1 MEWFIAV
8 LAVAALGVAAMA
20 AAGGM
25 GQMAKD
31 PIQDTYRQDLRDGPL
46 TEADIKTLRFGIALR
61 GYAMGQVDDV
71 LDRLAHEIAVRDAR
85 IAELTGEQSRGSASP
100 PAAVPDLGD
109 AVFVESD
116 PTEPVP
122 GGPDPGEPAPI
133 TVGPGAADPAEDL
146 HPVGPAEENP
156 AP

>member
-31 PIQDTYRQDLRDGPL
+31 PVQDTYRQDLRDGPL
-46 TEADIKTLRFGIALR
+46 TGADIKTLRFGIALR

-85 IAELTGEQSRGSASP
+85 IAELTGEQAPASDSH
-100 PAAVPDLGD
+100 PAAPATAD

-122 GGPDPGEPAPI
+122 GEPVSKEPGPVAVVPAR
-133 TVGPGAADPAEDL
+133 AAPADEL
-146 HPVGPAEENP
+146 HPARPAEENP